1 MFGSLKIG
9 DREPKLPR
17 CGYAAVYL
25 NVPSENKLR
34 ALLETKG
41 SLVATNPGGIE
52 WLVKALHPSDPVTT
66 AMGVPDE
73 TSFPTVTIAY
83 QTTHKIS
90 CPAGV
95 TDNWDLNIDCVPDHI
110 QPISYTVWTGGA
122 YNSNGFVLNPMLG
135 GVSYSEK
142 FGSWIKLKPVRHRL
156 MYYGV
161 TAVQDASALAN
172 QGTVVACQ
180 HSVDPDVFNVVG
192 AIAVLPPAQKTA
204 QKPPSAA
211 PLIPVA
217 CSKHCRAFP
226 LAVMPSYDQ
235 AMGMPNAM
243 MGPAKEGVYLPLR
256 MTETSQK
263 WQGVQD
269 LSFVGVNITA
279 GGDYFGDPDYRI
291 WTESVLPDVAGY
303 APPYNSVRSA
313 YTNDSG
319 LPRGDLIYGPANGQW
334 GYIGFAGLSKDAS
347 IALTVRWGLEVQVLP
362 SSILAPYQKSSPE
375 YDPQALAAYF
385 HISRQLKDAYPAD
398 YNDLAKLW
406 SVIKSAAHAATP
418 FLAGLGPYGQ
428 VAAAAIPAAIGIV
441 DGVSARFSRD
451 KGGAAARERA
461 QETVKQAVAR
471 PAKRVILTK
480 KKKQPKTRTA
490 RAVQYVNSD
499 GRVVTMKK

>member
-1 MFGSLKIG
+1 
-9 DREPKLPR
+9 
-17 CGYAAVYL
+17 VHL

-83 QTTHKIS
+83 QATHKIIAPTEGLS
-90 CPAGV
+90 P
-95 TDNWDLNIDCVPDHI
+95 NWDLNLDCVPDHI
-110 QPISYTVWTGGA
+110 QPLSWNTNVVDHGVGYG
-122 YNSNGFVLNPMLG
+122 SLLNPQLAG
-135 GVSYSEK
+135 ASYAEK
-142 FGSWIKLKPVRHRL
+142 FGAWIKLKPVRHRL

-161 TAVQDASALAN
+161 TAILDAPALSN

-192 AIAVLPPAQKTA
+192 AIAVPPAVKGGS
-204 QKPPSAA
+204 KPPGAP

-217 CSKHCRAFP
+217 CSKHCRVFP
-226 LAVMPSYDQ
+226 SATMPSYDQ
-235 AMGMPNAM
+235 SMGMPNAM
-243 MGPAKEGVYLPLR
+243 VGPAKDGAYLPLR
-256 MTETSQK
+256 MTETSQR

-269 LSFVGVNITA
+269 LSFVGANLSA
-279 GGDYFGDPDYRI
+279 GGEYYGDADYRVF
-291 WTESVLPDVAGY
+291 TESVLPDTPSFS
-303 APPYNSVRSA
+303 PPYVSVRSA
-313 YTNDSG
+313 YTNATG
-319 LPRGDLIYGPANGQW
+319 LPGGDLIYGPANGQF
-334 GYIGFAGLSKDAS
+334 GYIGFAGLSKTAS
-347 IALTVRWGLEVQVLP
+347 VAVTVRYGLEVQVLP

-398 YNDLAKLW
+398 YNDLSKLW
-406 SVIKSAAHAATP
+406 SVIRSAAQAATP

-441 DGVSARFSRD
+441 DHVSARFSQS

-461 QETVKQAVAR
+461 QAVVKAATSSAPRRATRSQ
-471 PAKRVILTK
+471 PKQK
-480 KKKQPKTRTA
+480 KKKPTSTVGWNPLYKGGHLRM
-490 RAVQYVNSD
+490 
-499 GRVVTMKK
+499 VTEHTK